1 MDLKICFSVNSL
13 DTFVYS
19 QRNGIRTFECTIN
32 DGNMELRMFYDFNE
46 NPLKL
51 RGTVELGD
59 KIELIILPYRLE
71 LWVNKKLI
79 DEEWP
84 AGSRLFDV
92 SDGFESDSDISLEVK
107 EFTYVASE
115 LPSVIGS
122 FTNAEGWRPE
132 DNVFVGDCMPFYDDG
147 RYHVLYLKDR
157 HHHSS
162 KWSLGAHQWAHI
174 STADFVNWD
183 IHPLAVEIT
192 DANEASICT
201 GSWIKKDGVH
211 YLYYTVRNNDF
222 YTERFNNDSPASV
235 HRSISHDGYHF
246 EKDPDFSVTLSK
258 NFHGPTA
265 RDPKV
270 IMDENGLYHML
281 VTTTYMP
288 LDRGCLAHLVSR
300 DLTEWKELDEPVY
313 ISDDPDQPEC
323 PDCFK
328 YGDYYYILGSIRG
341 KAHYM
346 YSKTAFKDWIIPDE
360 RVIPCS
366 SVPKGAV
373 WNDKVV
379 FTGFSAIGGYA
390 GNMTFTSAYANENG
404 ELIFE

>member
-1 MDLKICFSVNSL
+1 MNNFIKLSFKIPDKNSSVVSMKNDVEALKLVFE
-13 DTFVYS
+13 
-19 QRNGIRTFECTIN
+19 NGYLMCLIR
-32 DGNMELRMFYDFNE
+32 YDFNE
-46 NPLKL
+46 RPLTL
-51 RGTVELGD
+51 ISPANGGDSVEM
-59 KIELIILPYRLE
+59 ILMSFRNE
-71 LWVNKKLI
+71 LWINGKLC

-84 AGSRLFDV
+84 AGNRFY
-92 SDGFESDSDISLEVK
+92 DIDDIITGDFEVK
-107 EFTYVASE
+107 AE
-115 LPSVIGS
+115 LYEYTKKDEPTIIDT
-122 FTNAEGWRPE
+122 FTNAEGWHPE
-132 DNVFVGDCMPFYDDG
+132 ENVFVGDCMPFYDEG

-157 HHHSS
+157 RHHSS

-174 STADFVNWD
+174 STNDFINWQ

-192 DANEASICT
+192 DQSEASICT
-201 GSWIKKDGVH
+201 GSWIKHDGVH

-222 YTERFNNDSPASV
+222 YEERFNNNSPASV

-246 EKDPDFSVTLSK
+246 EKDRDFSVTLSK

-265 RDPKV
+265 RDPKI
-270 IMDENGLYHML
+270 IMDENGIFHML

-288 LDRGCLAHLVSR
+288 EDRGCLAHLTSE
-300 DLTEWKELDEPVY
+300 DLVNWTELNDPVY
-313 ISDDPDQPEC
+313 ISDDPEQPEC

-346 YSKTAFKDWIIPDE
+346 YSRTAFKDWIIPDE

-366 SVPKGAV
+366 SVPKGAI
-373 WNDKVV
+373 WKDKVI
-379 FTGFSAIGGYA
+379 FTGFNAIGGY
-390 GNMTFTSAYANENG
+390 GGSMTFTSAYQNDKG